1 MFNMMNVHEL
11 SLDTVSCTAFFGE
24 LGEVPA
30 FEGTEGLIM

>member
-24 LGEVPA
+24 LGGA
-30 FEGTEGLIM
+30 CS